1 MWRNTVSPHFKNRK
15 RWVRIYK
22 NILLKKDRLKL
33 LKFVKKIV
41 KDLGPDFPGLQTDPN
56 LHTYK
61 EILPLLKT
69 IKKHLK
75 GYTIQ
80 KCWSNFSEGNYIAWH
95 SHPDCDIS
103 MVYYLK
109 NKSDIGTVFKKQ
121 GSEVDVKKCPENS
134 LLIFNSKLVH
144 SVPYHLKEERYSITF
159 DLIKI

>member
-1 MWRNTVSPHFKNRK
+1 M
-15 RWVRIYK
+15 RIYK

-33 LKFVKKIV
+33 LKFIKTVVKN
-41 KDLGPDFPGLQTDPN
+41 LGPNFPGLQTDPN
-56 LHTYK
+56 LHTHK
-61 EILPLLKT
+61 EILFLLRT

-80 KCWSNFSEGNYIAWH
+80 KCWANFSEGNYMNWH
-95 SHPDCDIS
+95 AHPECDIS

-121 GSEVDVKKCPENS
+121 GLGVNVKKCPENS

-144 SVPYHLKEERYSITF
+144 SVPYHLKEDRYSIAF
-159 DLIKI
+159 DLTKI

>member
-1 MWRNTVSPHFKNRK
+1 
-15 RWVRIYK
+15 VRIYK

-33 LKFVKKIV
+33 LKFIKTVVKN
-41 KDLGPDFPGLQTDPN
+41 LGPNFPGLQTDPN
-56 LHTYK
+56 LHTHK
-61 EILPLLKT
+61 EILFLLRT

-80 KCWSNFSEGNYIAWH
+80 KCWANFSEGNYMNWH
-95 SHPDCDIS
+95 AHPECDIS

-121 GSEVDVKKCPENS
+121 GLGVNVKKCPENS

-144 SVPYHLKEERYSITF
+144 SVPYHLKEDRYSIAF
-159 DLIKI
+159 DLTKI